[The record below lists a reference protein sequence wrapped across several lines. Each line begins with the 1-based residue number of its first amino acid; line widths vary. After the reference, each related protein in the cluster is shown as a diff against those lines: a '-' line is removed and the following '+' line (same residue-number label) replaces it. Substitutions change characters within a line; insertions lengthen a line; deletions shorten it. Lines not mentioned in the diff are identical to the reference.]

1 MPAGAC
7 LLLASA
13 LLLQVGVCLLLGG
26 LAMWRSF
33 EGKGR
38 LKAKCWNFDTAG
50 RGAPVFSGLRTEV
63 EPGSEPV
70 GRTWGR

>member
-1 MPAGAC
+1 M
-7 LLLASA
+7 
-13 LLLQVGVCLLLGG
+13 LLGG